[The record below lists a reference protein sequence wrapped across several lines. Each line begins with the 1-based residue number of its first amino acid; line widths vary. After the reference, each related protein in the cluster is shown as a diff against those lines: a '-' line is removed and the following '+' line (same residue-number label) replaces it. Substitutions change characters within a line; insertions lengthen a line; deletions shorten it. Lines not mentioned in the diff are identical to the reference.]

1 MRLFTIGF
9 TRKTAEQFFGLLVDA
24 GVQRVIDIRLNNTGQ
39 LAGFTR
45 AQDLPWFLETI
56 GGIGYRHEPLLAPTD
71 EILKTYRKDKSGN
84 QDEFQ
89 RRFTAL
95 LRERKVEKVLDPRE
109 FDGACLLCSEHE
121 PEDCHRSM
129 VAAYVGKHWGG
140 IEVVD
145 LK

>member
-45 AQDLPWFLETI
+45 AQDLPWFLEII

-71 EILKTYRKDKSGN
+71 DILKSYRKDKARG
-84 QDEFQ
+84 QAEFE
-89 RRFTAL
+89 RRFKAM
-95 LRERKVEKVLDPRE
+95 LRERKVDRALDPAE
-109 FDGACLLCSEHE
+109 FDNACLLCSEHE
-121 PEDCHRSM
+121 PEDCHRSL
-129 VAAYVGKHWGG
+129 VAAFLGKHWGG
-140 IEVVD
+140 VEVVD
-145 LK
+145 LV